1 MANLYTRLNT
11 NHSLSLDT
19 GLWDGGGPVGWS
31 RCVFTFVATCYTT
44 HTSKLSSLLSFFRVS
59 EDCVCHHLM
68 DTKVQCNYILQ
79 DRLYKVQTELEGL
92 KIEANAEVPLTAS
105 RGRLYM
111 VAKLTL
117 TVGKLMRNN

>member
-1 MANLYTRLNT
+1 MVNL
-11 NHSLSLDT
+11 
-19 GLWDGGGPVGWS
+19 
-31 RCVFTFVATCYTT
+31 
-44 HTSKLSSLLSFFRVS
+44 FFLRP
-59 EDCVCHHLM
+59 VCHHLM
-68 DTKVQCNYILQ
+68 DTKVKCNYILQ

-92 KIEANAEVPLTAS
+92 KIEANAEVPQTAS